1 MATRPPEP
9 GRQTIATTVGF
20 VGLGHMGGAMAARLL
35 AAGHPVMGTSRSR
48 SHAEDLLRLG
58 LQWRDSPCGVA
69 AGADVLV
76 TSLPDDRA
84 LDAAA
89 SGPDGV
95 MAGLREGAVW
105 VEMST
110 VSPPASRVLAA
121 RARKGGAILL
131 DAPVSGSVP
140 QARAGT
146 LTIMVGGDR
155 DAYERVAPVLREL
168 GSPTHVGS
176 NGQGLVLKLAINISL
191 AVQMLAFSEG
201 LLLATRSG
209 IDRDLAR
216 DVMTSSSIGSPM
228 LKARAPLVFDLPSE
242 AWFSLA
248 LMRKDVDLAR
258 EVARGLGV
266 PLPTADRAEQLLGLA
281 GVLGYQDCDLAALY
295 RVLEETSDGAAA
307 A

>member
-1 MATRPPEP
+1 MATTPRETGLHTTPP
-9 GRQTIATTVGF
+9 TVGF

-35 AAGHPVMGTSRSR
+35 AAGHPVVGTRRSR
-48 SHAEDLLRLG
+48 GQADDLLRQG
-58 LQWRDSPCGVA
+58 LQWRDEPREVA
-69 AGADVLV
+69 AAADVLV

-84 LDAAA
+84 LDTAA
-89 SGPDGV
+89 SGADGV
-95 MAGLREGAVW
+95 LAGLREGSVW

-110 VSPPASRVLAA
+110 VSPRASRELAA
-121 RARKGGAILL
+121 CARKGRATLL

-140 QARAGT
+140 QARAGA

-155 DAYERVAPVLREL
+155 DAYDRVEPVLREL

-191 AVQMLAFSEG
+191 AVQMLVFSEG

-216 DVMTSSSIGSPM
+216 DVMASSAIGSPM
-228 LKARAPLVFDLPSE
+228 LRARAPLIFDLPDD

-248 LMRKDVDLAR
+248 LMRKDVELAQD
-258 EVARGLGV
+258 VARGLGV
-266 PLPTADRAEQLLGLA
+266 PLPTADRAHDVLGLA
-281 GVLGYQDCDLAALY
+281 RALGYEARDLAALY
-295 RVLEETSDGAAA
+295 QVLENTTDGRAVA
-307 A
+307 

>member
-1 MATRPPEP
+1 MATTPRETGP
-9 GRQTIATTVGF
+9 QSSATTVGF

-35 AAGHPVMGTSRSR
+35 AAGHPVLGTSRSR
-48 SHAEDLLRLG
+48 PHAEDLLRLG
-58 LQWRDSPCGVA
+58 VQWRDSPREVA

-76 TSLPDDRA
+76 SSLPDDRA
-84 LDAAA
+84 LDVAS

-95 MAGLREGAVW
+95 LAGLREGAVW

-110 VSPPASRVLAA
+110 VSPPASRELAA
-121 RARKGGAILL
+121 CARKERATLL

-140 QARAGT
+140 QARAGA
-146 LTIMVGGDR
+146 LTIMVGGDPE
-155 DAYERVAPVLREL
+155 AYDRVAPLLREL

-216 DVMTSSSIGSPM
+216 DVMTSSAIGSPM

-248 LMRKDVDLAR
+248 LMHKDVDLAR
-258 EVARGLGV
+258 DVARRLGV
-266 PLPTADRAEQLLGLA
+266 PVPTADRAGELLGLA
-281 GVLGYQDCDLAALY
+281 GVLGYGTSDLAALY
-295 RVLEETSDGAAA
+295 RVLEDTSDSAAA

>member
-1 MATRPPEP
+1 MATTPRETGPHSS
-9 GRQTIATTVGF
+9 ATPVGF

-35 AAGHPVMGTSRSR
+35 AAGHPVTGTSRSR

-58 LQWRDSPCGVA
+58 VLWRDSPREVA

-95 MAGLREGAVW
+95 LAGLRKGAVW

-110 VSPPASRVLAA
+110 VSPPASRELAA
-121 RARKGGAILL
+121 CAREGSATLL

-140 QARAGT
+140 QARAGA
-146 LTIMVGGDR
+146 LTIMVGGDS

-216 DVMTSSSIGSPM
+216 DIMTSSAIGSPM

-248 LMRKDVDLAR
+248 LMHKDVDLAR
-258 EVARGLGV
+258 HVARRLGV
-266 PLPTADRAEQLLGLA
+266 PVPSADRAGELLDLA
-281 GVLGYQDCDLAALY
+281 GVLGYDNSDLAALY
-295 RVLEETSDGAAA
+295 RVLEDTSDSAAA

>member
-1 MATRPPEP
+1 MATTPRETGP
-9 GRQTIATTVGF
+9 QSSATTVGF

-35 AAGHPVMGTSRSR
+35 AAGHPVVGTRRSR
-48 SHAEDLLRLG
+48 SQADGLVRQG
-58 LQWRDSPCGVA
+58 LQWRDEPREVA
-69 AGADVLV
+69 ATVDVLV

-89 SGPDGV
+89 SGADGV
-95 MAGLREGAVW
+95 LAGLREGAVW

-110 VSPPASRVLAA
+110 VSPRVSRELAA
-121 RARKGGAILL
+121 CARKGRATLL

-140 QARAGT
+140 QARDGG

-155 DAYERVAPVLREL
+155 DAYDRVEPLLRGL

-216 DVMTSSSIGSPM
+216 DVMASSAIGSPM
-228 LKARAPLVFDLPSE
+228 LKARAPLIFDLPSD

-248 LMRKDVDLAR
+248 LMQKDVELAR
-258 EVARGLGV
+258 DVARGLGV
-266 PLPTADRAEQLLGLA
+266 PLPTADRAEDIFGLA
-281 GVLGYQDCDLAALY
+281 RALGYEDRDLAALY
-295 RVLEETSDGAAA
+295 EVLENTTDGRAVA
-307 A
+307 

>member
-1 MATRPPEP
+1 MATTPPAT
-9 GRQTIATTVGF
+9 GLQTTATTVGF

-35 AAGHPVMGTSRSR
+35 AAGHQVVGNRRSR
-48 SHAEDLLRLG
+48 AQAADLLRLG
-58 LQWRDSPCGVA
+58 LQWRDSPREVA

-76 TSLPDDRA
+76 TSLPDDRI
-84 LDAAA
+84 LDTAA
-89 SGPDGV
+89 SGPDGLL
-95 MAGLREGAVW
+95 AGLREGQVW

-110 VSPPASRVLAA
+110 VSPRASRELAA
-121 RARKGGAILL
+121 RARRGNATLL

-146 LTIMVGGDR
+146 LTIMVGGDQ
-155 DAYERVAPVLREL
+155 DAYDRVEPVLREL
-168 GSPTHVGS
+168 GSPTHVGP

-216 DVMTSSSIGSPM
+216 DVMTSSAIGSPM

-248 LMRKDVDLAR
+248 LMHKDVGLAR
-258 EVARGLGV
+258 DVARGLGV
-266 PLPTADRAEQLLGLA
+266 PLPSADRADELLRLA
-281 GVLGYQDCDLAALY
+281 GVLGYEERDLAALY
-295 RVLEETSDGAAA
+295 RVLEETSARSAAA
-307 A
+307 